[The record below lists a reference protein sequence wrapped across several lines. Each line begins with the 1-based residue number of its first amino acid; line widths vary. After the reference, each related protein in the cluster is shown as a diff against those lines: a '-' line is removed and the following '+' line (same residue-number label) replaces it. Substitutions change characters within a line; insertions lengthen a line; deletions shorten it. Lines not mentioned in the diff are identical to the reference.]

1 MRGVEYAESVFEF
14 LSPGIGHIYL
24 YMAVEGVLFLVLAI
38 IIEVREREREEG
50 GSVSYWMHAVHMYM
64 YVRVGF
70 EDLLSIFV
78 A

>member
-38 IIEVREREREEG
+38 IIEVRERERERREG
-50 GSVSYWMHAVHMYM
+50 V
-64 YVRVGF
+64 
-70 EDLLSIFV
+70 
-78 A
+78 

>member
-38 IIEVREREREEG
+38 IIEVRERERG
-50 GSVSYWMHAVHMYM
+50 G
-64 YVRVGF
+64 R
-70 EDLLSIFV
+70 ECELLSACSTHIHVHVCMSRF
-78 A
+78 